1 MHWAEESEKPPS
13 LLTKTED
20 QRQNWRKPAN
30 CTKRQNR
37 KTVIFKAKTEKPNQK
52 LTKSAKP
59 KIPRGKIES
68 KLKAKNCNRGQLFWP
83 CWVSSARCSKLWS
96 NIIWMMSLRNIHI
109 SQKILYKQWRK
120 KKFLCTSQIEASTSP
135 PGNPPGIWIFGK
147 LLFKFPPS
155 PGRKAVQMP
164 PPAGKLPDYCFNFSV
179 ASFMLLKLCMVY

>member
-52 LTKSAKP
+52 LTKPAKP

-68 KLKAKNCNRGQLFWP
+68 KLKAKNCNRGQLF
-83 CWVSSARCSKLWS
+83 
-96 NIIWMMSLRNIHI
+96 
-109 SQKILYKQWRK
+109 
-120 KKFLCTSQIEASTSP
+120 
-135 PGNPPGIWIFGK
+135 
-147 LLFKFPPS
+147 
-155 PGRKAVQMP
+155 
-164 PPAGKLPDYCFNFSV
+164 
-179 ASFMLLKLCMVY
+179 